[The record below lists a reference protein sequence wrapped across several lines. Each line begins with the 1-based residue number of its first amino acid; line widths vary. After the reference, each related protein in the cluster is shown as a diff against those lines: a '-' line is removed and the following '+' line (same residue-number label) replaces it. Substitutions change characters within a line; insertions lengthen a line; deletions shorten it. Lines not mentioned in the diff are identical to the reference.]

1 MASLIREAPV
11 GQLIR
16 FLTGNRVLQYPEEKP
31 DFKMP
36 DAWLKLLN
44 ENTSSPLESDDTTVN
59 TTAAAT
65 NSAPSISDEENQI
78 QAANNGRPV
87 DPADLELRL
96 EKTKTREDTIPNT
109 QERLEVDQ
117 IHDLDKTKSIPIVPR
132 KTKDGSILVDWYFT
146 DDADN
151 PQNWSNTRRAFI
163 TLVICLYTFVVYLS
177 SAIYTTS
184 EQGVMERFGVNETQA
199 ALGLSLFV
207 LG

>member
-96 EKTKTREDTIPNT
+96 EKTKTREDTVPNT

-151 PQNWSNTRRAFI
+151 PQN
-163 TLVICLYTFVVYLS
+163 
-177 SAIYTTS
+177 
-184 EQGVMERFGVNETQA
+184 
-199 ALGLSLFV
+199 
-207 LG
+207 